1 MLVCESPSGACG
13 RSEWVQR
20 RAKYFLFFI
29 SNIKI
34 LLKNNTAQVHR
45 KCTIGA
51 TTSRNQIT
59 MIKQN
64 RKEKSSQVL
73 WYDPQKHKAPRT
85 KSRQWD
91 IATQQVSSWELGTWW
106 TISQNQSINLSE
118 VWERPINK
126 YYTLL
131 ELKQASNARLSDTI
145 LPNFPST
152 SWDLD

>member
-1 MLVCESPSGACG
+1 MPVCESPSCACG
-13 RSEWVQR
+13 RSEWAQR
-20 RAKYFLFFI
+20 RAKYFFFFFI

-34 LLKNNTAQVHR
+34 LLKNNTAQLHR

-91 IATQQVSSWELGTWW
+91 IATQQVSSWELGHDELSLK
-106 TISQNQSINLSE
+106 INQSIYPRFEKGLL
-118 VWERPINK
+118 INI
-126 YYTLL
+126 
-131 ELKQASNARLSDTI
+131 I
-145 LPNFPST
+145 LC
-152 SWDLD
+152 

>member
-1 MLVCESPSGACG
+1 
-13 RSEWVQR
+13 
-20 RAKYFLFFI
+20 
-29 SNIKI
+29 
-34 LLKNNTAQVHR
+34 
-45 KCTIGA
+45 
-51 TTSRNQIT
+51 

-91 IATQQVSSWELGTWW
+91 IATQQVSSWELGHDELSLK
-106 TISQNQSINLSE
+106 INQSINLSK

-145 LPNFPST
+145 PPNFPST